1 MVAGMTSGEFIGIWI
16 AAFLTLMMFS
26 FIYKDNVLFKFG
38 EHLYLGISVGYFIN
52 IQYWQVLVPD
62 VYRALTIQHNY
73 SVLIPAILGIFILL
87 RLIPS
92 LGWLSRMSFALYIGG
107 FAGLAVPNVIHS
119 ILLPQLRE
127 TLRPFDTGGLEVF
140 AIMLMMGLAA
150 YLMSRATGQ
159 GELLSGLGVVV
170 LAVIILVATH
180 YGLGSSM
187 VNNQLIILIAV
198 FTVLIFFFFSLEHKG
213 AVGGISR
220 IGLFFI
226 MISFGASFGYTVM
239 ARVSLLIGRFQFL
252 IDEWYKRAIL
262 GLFS

>member
-1 MVAGMTSGEFIGIWI
+1 MTIGEFIGIWI
-16 AAFLTLMMFS
+16 AAGLTLMMFS
-26 FIYKDNVLFKFG
+26 FIYRDNVFFKFG

-52 IQYWQVLVPD
+52 IQYWQVLIPD
-62 VYRALTIQHNY
+62 VYRMLTIQHKF
-73 SVLIPAILGIFILL
+73 SVLVPAILGVFILL

-119 ILLPQLRE
+119 ILLPQLKE
-127 TLRPFDTGGLEVF
+127 TLRPFDVGGLEVL
-140 AIMLMMGLAA
+140 AIMALMGLAA
-150 YLMSRATGQ
+150 YLMVRAIGQ
-159 GELLSGLGVVV
+159 GDWVSGVGVLVLSVVIV
-170 LAVIILVATH
+170 VATH
-180 YGLGSSM
+180 FGLGSSM

-213 AVGGISR
+213 AVGGVSR

-226 MISFGASFGYTVM
+226 MVSFGASFGYTVM

-252 IDEWYKRAIL
+252 IDEWYIRAIK